1 MGRKQHRLTNLFIIL
16 DEKANKSNKF
26 SVCKFCIKG
35 STYEEAY
42 ENRITNTQRECRRHL
57 ISCQYFIAEYP
68 SEIMRN
74 KVLNPTLTNKDPQ
87 ESESESES
95 EQTLDQLG
103 LNITLDGYFQKP
115 LSSKQKEKLEQ
126 LLLKATV
133 SCGWAFTWV
142 DNPEIKELFYYIN
155 PTIKLPN
162 RQTLSGRILTK
173 TAKNSIELQKK
184 DIQADQLGVT
194 LTYDGWKNIK
204 KESLLEIALI
214 NSSGKT
220 LIWGTEDISGK
231 RTRWPEIVK
240 ITNDLFIK
248 LEEDNIKVNCLV
260 TDSASEFMAARSRLR
275 TAHLD
280 KIFIPYFAHQMNLAV
295 GDIFRYSSILSTVAE
310 EAIKIVTFFNR
321 STFFL
326 GRLRDEQSLVYKNK
340 YISLLLPNATRWNS
354 HYYCFS
360 SLIKTRT
367 ALKNLGNKIEEG
379 LDNSFSNF
387 PEDILMNILD
397 SNWWT
402 DLRQLEA
409 ILLPYC
415 SILNKLQCDQAKLHD
430 VLHGFGWIVQ
440 VIENLSDLDL
450 RTNLLM
456 HIERRWQ
463 TWEQPLLILSFLL
476 HPEYRLVWMES
487 EVLLQELQQYREQK
501 YLFRDKDYC
510 QFKKKDDILSFWN
523 FVSRYTEELHL
534 VAQRIFSISAKKNFI
549 QTQTAMHATLSN
561 DDHESNNMESEDEIG
576 FIERQEDISSINDW
590 KEAVN
595 EWNSLI
601 EEEGMEAISEDEEAI
616 SELNEEEDAISELN
630 EELAEPDI
638 DNHPAIASSAK
649 WKLETLFDKNNLK
662 HPPYIKLLT
671 E

>member
-1 MGRKQHRLTNLFIIL
+1 MGRKQHRLTDLFIIL

-26 SVCKFCIKG
+26 AVCKFCIKG

-42 ENRITNTQRECRRHL
+42 KNRITNTQRECRRHL

-95 EQTLDQLG
+95 EQSFGNENNSNKRARLIASDQLG

-162 RQTLSGRILTK
+162 RQTLS
-173 TAKNSIELQKK
+173 
-184 DIQADQLGVT
+184 
-194 LTYDGWKNIK
+194 
-204 KESLLEIALI
+204 EIY
-214 NSSGKT
+214 
-220 LIWGTEDISGK
+220 E
-231 RTRWPEIVK
+231 
-240 ITNDLFIK
+240 
-248 LEEDNIKVNCLV
+248 
-260 TDSASEFMAARSRLR
+260 
-275 TAHLD
+275 
-280 KIFIPYFAHQMNLAV
+280 
-295 GDIFRYSSILSTVAE
+295 
-310 EAIKIVTFFNR
+310 
-321 STFFL
+321 
-326 GRLRDEQSLVYKNK
+326 
-340 YISLLLPNATRWNS
+340 
-354 HYYCFS
+354 
-360 SLIKTRT
+360 
-367 ALKNLGNKIEEG
+367 
-379 LDNSFSNF
+379 
-387 PEDILMNILD
+387 
-397 SNWWT
+397 
-402 DLRQLEA
+402 
-409 ILLPYC
+409 
-415 SILNKLQCDQAKLHD
+415 
-430 VLHGFGWIVQ
+430 
-440 VIENLSDLDL
+440 
-450 RTNLLM
+450 
-456 HIERRWQ
+456 
-463 TWEQPLLILSFLL
+463 
-476 HPEYRLVWMES
+476 
-487 EVLLQELQQYREQK
+487 
-501 YLFRDKDYC
+501 
-510 QFKKKDDILSFWN
+510 
-523 FVSRYTEELHL
+523 
-534 VAQRIFSISAKKNFI
+534 AKKNFI

-576 FIERQEDISSINDW
+576 FIKRQEDISSINDW

-638 DNHPAIASSAK
+638 DNHPAVASSAK